1 MREKTYSERSR
12 GFTLVELLVVIA
24 IIGILVAL
32 LLPAVQAAREAARRM
47 ECSNNLKQL
56 GIAFHNYHGTFK
68 KLPAPYVATA
78 LDRMGSPLAALGAPP
93 GNTFHAWGTFL
104 LPFMEEQPLYDQI
117 NINVPMFSPF
127 GPYTYDNQTPVQQ
140 TVGVYNCPSTPDRPK
155 INDFLLLGTFPY
167 KASSSD
173 YCSTNGILGA
183 WHSAYYVPAVGSP
196 LADREGV
203 LSQPNLWSAFRDV
216 TDGTSNTI
224 TIIERAGANDIWR
237 DGKAIEQG
245 SPTTGTAGGSWAD
258 VVNGEFWFRG
268 SLYDGTGS
276 IGPCLINCTNEDT
289 RGAYSFHP
297 GGVQTLLTDAS
308 VQFLSETVDTAVV
321 ARLVAK
327 RDGEPVGDY

>member
-1 MREKTYSERSR
+1 MHTKRSPRMSR

-47 ECSNNLKQL
+47 SCSNNVKQI
-56 GIAFHNYHGTFK
+56 GIAFHNYHDTYK

-78 LDRMGSPLAALGAPP
+78 LDQIGSPLAALGAPP
-93 GNTFHAWGTFL
+93 GDTFHSWGTAL
-104 LPFMEEQPLYDQI
+104 LPFMEQQPLYDQI
-117 NINVPMFSPF
+117 DLNVPMFSPF
-127 GPYTYDNQTPVQQ
+127 GPYTYDNQTPVQE
-140 TVGVYNCPSTPDRPK
+140 TVDVYNCPSTPGGPR
-155 INDFLLLGTFPY
+155 INDFLLLMAFPY

-183 WHSAYYVPAVGSP
+183 WHSAYYVPNVGQP
-196 LADREGV
+196 LGNRDGV
-203 LSQPNLWSAFRDV
+203 LNQPNTWSAFRDV
-216 TDGTSNTI
+216 LDGTSNTI
-224 TIIERAGANDIWR
+224 TIIERAGANNIWR
-237 DGKAIEQG
+237 DGKLVVAG
-245 SPTTGTAGGSWAD
+245 GPGTGTAGGSWAD
-258 VVNGEFWFRG
+258 VLNGEFWFRG

-308 VQFLSETVDTAVV
+308 VQFISETVDTAVV
-321 ARLVAK
+321 ARLVCRA
-327 RDGEPVGDY
+327 DGDPVGNY